1 MDISL
6 TPSPRLS
13 ACDHSASATLV
24 IVKPRFIGRSYL
36 CAYRM
41 FFRKASPQTEGRRDA
56 HLLIETSPGTSRIQ
70 ETGIECHT

>member
-36 CAYRM
+36 CACRM
-41 FFRKASPQTEGRRDA
+41 FFGRLRLRQKEGV
-56 HLLIETSPGTSRIQ
+56 TRIY
-70 ETGIECHT
+70 